1 MSQNQLRLAGG
12 VVVAMLLG
20 VATIAAIL
28 PRVPSSDSSS
38 VREIRLV
45 ARDMTYYVE
54 GSREPN
60 PTLRVRRGERVR
72 IVLRNEDT
80 GMSHDL
86 AIRAWSTATRLI
98 DGHGEAML
106 EFRAPEAAAQETYA
120 CNPHGQM
127 MRGTI
132 RVE

>member
-1 MSQNQLRLAGG
+1 MSQNKVRLAGG
-12 VVVAMLLG
+12 VIVAMLLG
-20 VATIAAIL
+20 AATIAAIL
-28 PRVPSSDSSS
+28 PRVPSSNSAS

-45 ARDMTYYVE
+45 ARDMAYYLD
-54 GSREPN
+54 GATDPN

-86 AIRAWSTATRLI
+86 AIRAWNTTTRLI
-98 DGHGEAML
+98 TGRGEATL
-106 EFRAPEAAAQETYA
+106 EFRAPDAAAQEAYA

-132 RVE
+132 SVE

>member
-1 MSQNQLRLAGG
+1 LHLAGG
-12 VVVAMLLG
+12 IVVAMLVG

-28 PRVPSSDSSS
+28 PRVPSSSSDT

-45 ARDMTYYVE
+45 AHDMTYYLE
-54 GSREPN
+54 GSAEPN
-60 PTLRVRRGERVR
+60 PTLRVRRGQRVR
-72 IVLRNEDT
+72 IVLQNADK

-86 AIRAWSTATRLI
+86 AILAWKAATRRI
-98 DGHGEAML
+98 DGPGEASI
-106 EFRAPEAAAQETYA
+106 EFRAPEISAQETYA
-120 CNPHGQM
+120 CNPHGQT